1 MISKRPSPTPR
12 AARATS
18 SPSDRI
24 VVRGGGATL
33 VDRQA
38 TLDCVTG
45 DPLQIRERLADG
57 TEAITD
63 LVYFPSGLLQSVTGP
78 ANLHGQRYQLTYEYD
93 ARTSTHVT
101 RIADSFGLV
110 SGATYDLR
118 FGSPLS
124 TTDENGNDLSYAYDD
139 FGRIASVTGPYE
151 IGSGTTAITFE
162 YHPRR
167 ACHGRGRVTWTSSV
181 GLSTRSRRSCSPTAS
196 AASSRPRWTATIH
209 TSPTTPSQ
217 DVMIVSGRTRFDG
230 LGRAVEQFQPT
241 TEPLGSGPT
250 FNRTF
255 DAVTPSGSRTTCWTA
270 RPR

>member
-1 MISKRPSPTPR
+1 
-12 AARATS
+12 
-18 SPSDRI
+18 
-24 VVRGGGATL
+24 L

-45 DPLQIRERLADG
+45 DPLQIRERLATHRSHHRPG
-57 TEAITD
+57 
-63 LVYFPSGLLQSVTGP
+63 LLPSGLLQSVTGP

-151 IGSGTTAITFE
+151 IGSGPPRSRSSTT
-162 YHPRR
+162 PRR
-167 ACHGRGRVTWTSSV
+167 ACHGRDASPGRPAWAFRPDRDDPV
-181 GLSTRSRRSCSPTAS
+181 RR
-196 AASSRPRWTATIH
+196 RPRRILQTKVDGTIH

-217 DVMIVSGRTRFDG
+217 TMIVSGRTRFDG
-230 LGRAVEQFQPT
+230 LGARSSNSSRPPSRSGAGRRSTHVRRRHPDRIAYDVLDRPTEMTQPDHSST
-241 TEPLGSGPT
+241 RY
-250 FNRTF
+250 RTR
-255 DAVTPSGSRTTCWTA
+255 SHRT
-270 RPR
+270 